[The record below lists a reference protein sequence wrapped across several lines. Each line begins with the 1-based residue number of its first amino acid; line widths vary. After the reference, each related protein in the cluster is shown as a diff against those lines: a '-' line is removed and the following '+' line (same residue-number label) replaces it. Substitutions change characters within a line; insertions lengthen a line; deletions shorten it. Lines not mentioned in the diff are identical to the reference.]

1 MHTQSRSSVANQ
13 NRVGVAGGGHSG
25 ECAWVGVLNVD
36 TENRIMDAV
45 IISDSTF

>member
-13 NRVGVAGGGHSG
+13 RRVGVAGGGHSG
-25 ECAWVGVLNVD
+25 EGAWVGLTVD
-36 TENRIMDAV
+36 TENRIIDAV